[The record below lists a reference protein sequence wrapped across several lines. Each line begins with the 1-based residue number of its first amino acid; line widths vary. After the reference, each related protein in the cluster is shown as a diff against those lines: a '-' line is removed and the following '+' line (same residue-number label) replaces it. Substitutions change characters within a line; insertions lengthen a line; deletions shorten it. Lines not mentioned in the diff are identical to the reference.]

1 MIDAHCHLDS
11 ERLGTSPEEALA
23 RAREV
28 GVEAIVMAG
37 IEPAEWAA
45 QRALVARLPE
55 VYPVYGIHPQLVPEL
70 DDASLDAMLAAL
82 ERDLTAHRPVALG
95 ETGLDRYGPET
106 RGAIDL
112 QARAFREQLRMAHR
126 HDLPVVLH
134 LLRADELAL
143 KILKDEKLPPRG
155 GMVHSFS
162 GSADFARQLLALGL
176 HLSFSGPLTY
186 PQSRRLREAA
196 AITPAGR
203 LLVETD
209 SPDQSPHPHR
219 GETNRPA
226 LLPLVVVALAE
237 ARAAPVEEVGALTA
251 DNARRLFGLRPP

>member
-11 ERLGTSPEEALA
+11 DRLGQPPEEALA
-23 RAREV
+23 RARAV

-37 IEPAEWAA
+37 VEPSEWAA
-45 QRALVARLPE
+45 QRALAARLDD
-55 VYPVYGIHPQLVPEL
+55 VYPVFGIHPQLVPEL
-70 DDASLDAMLAAL
+70 DEAALDAMLAELDRAL
-82 ERDLTAHRPVALG
+82 TEHRPVALG
-95 ETGLDRYGPET
+95 ETGIDRLTPESKA
-106 RGAIDL
+106 AIDL
-112 QARAFREQLRMAHR
+112 QARAFRAQLRLAHR

-143 KILKDEKLPPRG
+143 KILKEEKLPPRG

-196 AITPAGR
+196 ALAPAER

-209 SPDQSPHPHR
+209 SPDQSPLPHR
-219 GETNRPA
+219 GEVNRPA
-226 LLPLVVVALAE
+226 LLPLVLGALADV
-237 ARAAPVEEVGALTA
+237 RGAPIEEVAALTA
-251 DNARRLFGLRPP
+251 HNTRRLFGLRPA